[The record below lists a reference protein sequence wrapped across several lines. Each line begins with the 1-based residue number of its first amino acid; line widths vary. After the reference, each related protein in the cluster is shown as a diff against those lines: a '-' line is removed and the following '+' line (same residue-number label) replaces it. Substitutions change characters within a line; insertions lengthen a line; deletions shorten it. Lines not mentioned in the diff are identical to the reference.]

1 MISPK
6 SIPLKYTGWK
16 NQHSQVSSKPGR
28 CLHVTEETV
37 RYFDSNKWLWLV
49 MTAVKRS
56 GTTEEYSAFVIRKDS
71 EGVFLLYGNIYAR
84 SIIISEML
92 IGVPEINI

>member
-1 MISPK
+1 M
-6 SIPLKYTGWK
+6 
-16 NQHSQVSSKPGR
+16 
-28 CLHVTEETV
+28 
-37 RYFDSNKWLWLV
+37 
-49 MTAVKRS
+49 KRQKVFYDI
-56 GTTEEYSAFVIRKDS
+56 TQEHPAEIYRLEEYSAFVIRKDS

>member
-1 MISPK
+1 MYKVSWDVIFTLQKRLFEHDSVEW
-6 SIPLKYTGWK
+6 L
-16 NQHSQVSSKPGR
+16 QV
-28 CLHVTEETV
+28 VIA
-37 RYFDSNKWLWLV
+37 
-49 MTAVKRS
+49 AVIQS